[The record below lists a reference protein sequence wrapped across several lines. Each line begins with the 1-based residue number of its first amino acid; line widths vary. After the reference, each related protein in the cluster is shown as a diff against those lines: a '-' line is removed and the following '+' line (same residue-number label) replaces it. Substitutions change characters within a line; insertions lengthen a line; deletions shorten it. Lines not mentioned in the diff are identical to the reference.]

1 MKIIYEQGDIIFN
14 SNNCNHGIVINELYD
29 ESVQIL
35 EINHKKAFINTVPKG
50 ALTYKGKVNL
60 KSKLLDILELVQRE
74 EKKE

>member
-14 SNNCNHGIVINELYD
+14 FNNCNHGIVIKELHD

-35 EINHKKAFINTVPKG
+35 EISNEKAFVNTVPKG
-50 ALTYKGKVNL
+50 ALTYKGNVNL
-60 KSKLLDILELVQRE
+60 KRKLLDIVELVQRE